1 MKRLVVI
8 LTLLCISELIMAQP
22 GPVASN
28 SLRPPTYVQELFR
41 NPVKPRYHADI
52 MGSPFLHDNWL
63 MSTIQLT
70 DDRVFDSIYVKL
82 NAYDNMVHFMDANG
96 DEMQTSIRV
105 KQITIT
111 DAASSWQ
118 GTVFRTGYGAN
129 QRQFY
134 QVVQDGKTMQLLKK
148 IYVTVW
154 STKALGEEEK
164 KTFQLEQEMVFSI
177 NNEIFKQ
184 NKSCNIIAEVI
195 EKNEDKVREF
205 VSSNSIKC
213 NKEEDMK
220 KLVVFY
226 NTL

>member
-1 MKRLVVI
+1 
-8 LTLLCISELIMAQP
+8 
-22 GPVASN
+22 
-28 SLRPPTYVQELFR
+28 VQELFR

-52 MGSPFLHDNWL
+52 MGSPFLYDNWL

-70 DDRVFDSIYVKL
+70 DDRIFDSIYIKL
-82 NAYDNMVHFMDANG
+82 NAYDNMVHFMDGNG
-96 DEMQTSIRV
+96 DEMQTSVRV

-118 GTVFRTGYGAN
+118 GTVFRTGYGGN
-129 QRQFY
+129 ERQFY

-164 KTFQLEQEMVFSI
+164 KTFQLEQEMVFAI

-184 NKSCNIIAEVI
+184 NKSCNVLAEVI

-205 VSSNSIKC
+205 VSTNAIKC